1 MPTRGMFLGRF
12 QPPHLGHL
20 EVLEGIAAEVDRL
33 VIVIGS
39 SQYSHTPENPFTA
52 GERVWMLDEAL
63 VERGI
68 HATIIPVPDIHR
80 NSLWVSHVET
90 FTPPFDVCYMNNP
103 LPVRL
108 FEEAGYEVRNFQLVD
123 RERYEATQIRELMQ
137 QEGDAWHSLVPDV
150 VVDIIGGI
158 DGVQRLKDVTS
169 SDAAEDV
176 ASNEELMSEPPYDDS

>member
-1 MPTRGMFLGRF
+1 MFLGRF

-20 EVLEGIAAEVDRL
+20 AVLETIAEEVDRL
-33 VIVIGS
+33 VIVVGS
-39 SQYSHTPENPFTA
+39 SQYSHTVENPFTA

-63 VERGI
+63 VDRDI
-68 HATIIPVPDIHR
+68 HANVIPVPDIHR

-90 FTPPFDVCYMNNP
+90 FVPPFDVCYMNNP

-108 FEEAGYEVRNFQLVD
+108 FEEAGYEVRNFELVD
-123 RERYEATQIRELMQ
+123 RGTYEATRIRELI
-137 QEGDAWHSLVPDV
+137 QEDGDAWHDLVPDV
-150 VVDIIGGI
+150 VVDIVEEI

-176 ASNEELMSEPPYDDS
+176 ASNEELMTDPPYKQGD